1 MTKRFF
7 YWGTSQD
14 CYIITLKT
22 TRIGSYKPSDF
33 TCMSWY
39 SSCSSQV
46 IWIGAVSTAAQAVC
60 SFYCCFI
67 RGHVTFLEGEGGVTS
82 RTHYK
87 FTAEPQHPNFRRKFA
102 LVLELASWWLKTK
115 QDQKKKKEWNRIW
128 LFIDQRSGTHRVS
141 TKKEQHRHSVQ
152 NPWRE
157 RGDWTYNLVVHLL
170 KNLISVTVLVRER
183 SVTPPNCGFI
193 VGKRCETS
201 ARVTLKEQRQ
211 AETKMT
217 EITVDL
223 HIGATVCAY
232 TWLLFTIFGAWSD

>member
-1 MTKRFF
+1 MWPFLKVKA
-7 YWGTSQD
+7 GLHCGQITSSPQSLN
-14 CYIITLKT
+14 TL
-22 TRIGSYKPSDF
+22 ISEGNLLWCWSWPHGDWKPSK
-33 TCMSWY
+33 
-39 SSCSSQV
+39 
-46 IWIGAVSTAAQAVC
+46 I
-60 SFYCCFI
+60 
-67 RGHVTFLEGEGGVTS
+67 
-82 RTHYK
+82 K
-87 FTAEPQHPNFRRKFA
+87 
-102 LVLELASWWLKTK
+102 
-115 QDQKKKKEWNRIW
+115 KKKKEWNRIW